1 MTRLALS
8 SSIAQ
13 PTQRNRRLLLSL
25 PACAVP
31 LLSACGGGDVGYDTE
46 QALYT
51 VGVPITPNKPN
62 ITGGNP
68 RVPANAKA
76 VFSVSPALPAGL
88 TLNINTGTISGTPTK
103 LKRQA
108 THTVRASY
116 VGGFTEVKLRIT
128 VTARGAWSVGAPNQV
143 SRQLEC
149 IAPLPG
155 GKVLVLGWQT
165 DDVDVLTDRVDIYDP
180 ATASW
185 SPAARMLVPRFEY
198 QCLPLRNGKVLVFG
212 GATSTGGGAPA
223 ELYDPVSNTWTAT
236 GLMASVRLDA
246 ASCLLPDGRVMVSGG
261 SEPYAS
267 DGSDAPPPPLKT
279 VELYDPA
286 NGSWS
291 VLPKPMADPRLAHAA
306 VVLPG
311 GKSVMLVGDNFVSSG
326 LNRVELYPLDGGDS
340 QLIPSTVKGFGTQAL
355 LLDDGSVLITTD
367 APISWRFYPQ
377 TSTRAASWTTSTH
390 TEARYRS
397 KMVLLA
403 DGRVLRAGG
412 SNLNTADI
420 YNPDV
425 NIWTP
430 AASMGASRRGASAIL
445 MANGQVLMV
454 GGLDASTSASLS
466 TELYTA

>member
-1 MTRLALS
+1 MTRLPLS
-8 SSIAQ
+8 ASIAQ
-13 PTQRNRRLLLSL
+13 PTQRHRRLLLTL
-25 PACAVP
+25 PACAIP
-31 LLSACGGGDVGYDTE
+31 MLSGCGGGDVGYDTE

-76 VFSVSPALPAGL
+76 LFSVSPALPAGL
-88 TLNINTGTISGTPTK
+88 TLNVNNGVISGTPTK

-108 THTVRASY
+108 THTVTARY
-116 VGGFTEVKLRIT
+116 VGGFTEEKLRIT
-128 VTARGAWSVGAPNQV
+128 VTARGTWSAGTPNPFGGPQAA
-143 SRQLEC
+143 
-149 IAPLPG
+149 IAPLPN
-155 GKVLVLGWQT
+155 GKVLVAGWQT
-165 DDVDVLTDRVDIYDP
+165 DGGLTDRVDIYDT
-180 ATASW
+180 ATARW
-185 SPAARMLVPRFEY
+185 LPAARMWVPRLDA
-198 QCLPLRNGKVLVFG
+198 QCVPLRNGKVLVFA
-212 GATSTGGGAPA
+212 GALSSTGGGIPP
-223 ELYDPVSNTWTAT
+223 EVYDPASNTWRAT
-236 GLMASVRLDA
+236 GPMASVRLSA

-261 SEPYAS
+261 VEPLNS
-267 DGSDAPPPPLKT
+267 DGSDAPPPLKT
-279 VELYDPA
+279 IELYDPNGDG

-291 VLPKPMADPRLAHAA
+291 VLPKPMADPRVNHAS

-311 GKSVMLVGDNFVSSG
+311 GKSVMLVGNNFVVSG

-340 QLIPSTVKGFGTQAL
+340 TLIPSPVTGSGTQAL
-355 LLDDGSVLITTD
+355 VLDDGSVLITTD
-367 APISWRFYPQ
+367 APSSWRFYPQ
-377 TSTRAASWTTSTH
+377 TSTWTTSTH

-412 SNLNTADI
+412 SNRNTAEI

-430 AASMGASRRGASAIL
+430 AASMAASRAVSASPIL
-445 MANGQVLMV
+445 MANGQVLMI
-454 GGLDASTSASLS
+454 GGLNASTSASLS